1 MIYTAPYVMLLMQ
14 ANPLRGHV
22 GGGWALEIETFWS
35 LLNDIEPL
43 GECNLAEKS
52 RDFQGPTPSH

>member
-22 GGGWALEIETFWS
+22 GGGWALEIETFLVLVEW
-35 LLNDIEPL
+35 NRAVR
-43 GECNLAEKS
+43 GVQFGQKKS
-52 RDFQGPTPSH
+52 KFPGPNPH